1 MIDNYQPSSYLVIII
16 AVLIAFVF
24 LPALY
29 ILSHCLFL
37 LRKTEILSEYYFVEL
52 G

>member
-1 MIDNYQPSSYLVIII
+1 MIYENQPSSYLVIII

-24 LPALY
+24 LPGLY

-37 LRKTEILSEYYFVEL
+37 LIKIEILSECYFVEL